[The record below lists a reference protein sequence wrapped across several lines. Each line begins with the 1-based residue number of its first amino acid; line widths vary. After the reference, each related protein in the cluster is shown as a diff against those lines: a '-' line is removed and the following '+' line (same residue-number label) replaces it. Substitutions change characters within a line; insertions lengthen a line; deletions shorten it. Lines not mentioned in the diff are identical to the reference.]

1 MKTTFNDDEVEIMY
15 RILRDYI
22 IEREVNAHNMIDLK
36 IKDLFIRLNLIRG
49 VDNVRPKL

>member
-1 MKTTFNDDEVEIMY
+1 MKTKFNDDEVEIMY

-36 IKDLFIRLNLIRG
+36 IKNLFIRLHSIRS
-49 VDNVRPKL
+49 VEKK

>member
-1 MKTTFNDDEVEIMY
+1 MKTTFNDDEVEIMF

-22 IEREVNAHNMIDLK
+22 IEREVNSHNMIDLK
-36 IKDLFIRLNLIRG
+36 IKNLFTRLNLIRG